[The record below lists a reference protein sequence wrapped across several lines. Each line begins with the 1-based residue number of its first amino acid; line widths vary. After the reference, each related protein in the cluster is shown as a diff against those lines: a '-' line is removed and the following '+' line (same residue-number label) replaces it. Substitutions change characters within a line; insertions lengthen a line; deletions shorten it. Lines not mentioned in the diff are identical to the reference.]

1 MLAGRPNPDS
11 GRRFYLTAVPEKAVS
26 LALRPMNARKPGLP
40 STRELDFEAVKSG
53 WRVKVFEAYD
63 EEWLDFVTPCRKGS
77 NVWERYGAVQG
88 GTVDDSVFVTIE
100 LCTAGLIDRAE
111 ALGRLAG

>member
-1 MLAGRPNPDS
+1 M
-11 GRRFYLTAVPEKAVS
+11 
-26 LALRPMNARKPGLP
+26 
-40 STRELDFEAVKSG
+40 
-53 WRVKVFEAYD
+53 KVFEAYD